1 MKQIITACILLM
13 ATITCI
19 SCKKELS
26 CEGCKDGNKP
36 PIANAGSD
44 QTINLPV
51 NSVTL
56 DGSSSTDPDKNIVNY
71 RWTKISGPIHKYFK
85 AGIAKRIFTRTKS
98 S

>member
-36 PIANAGSD
+36 PIANAGAD
-44 QTINLPV
+44 QTITLPID
-51 NSVTL
+51 SVML
-56 DGSSSTDPDKNIVNY
+56 DGSASTDLDNNITSY
-71 RWTKISGPIHKYFK
+71 AWTKISGPIHKYFK